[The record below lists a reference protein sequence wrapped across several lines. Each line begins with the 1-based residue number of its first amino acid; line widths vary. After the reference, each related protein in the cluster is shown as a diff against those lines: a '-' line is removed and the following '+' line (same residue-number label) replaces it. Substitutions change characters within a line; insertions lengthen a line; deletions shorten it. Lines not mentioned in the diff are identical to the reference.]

1 MAINIPRSGEGSA
14 RRHKPAAAAR
24 SAKPR
29 IAAHNADIASRLE
42 RYASLL
48 EIDGANAFRVR
59 AYRNAART
67 LETLPQ
73 DVGEFLA
80 AGGDFDDLPGIGRDL
95 AGKIVEIATTGHFHD
110 LDALSHRL
118 PVTLLDLARVPAL
131 GPKRIKMLFDTFGI
145 RTLADLGKAVRAQ
158 KLDTVRGFGP
168 KIQQSIREATE
179 HATRASERLL
189 LAAAEPVAAALVAW
203 LKDAEGVRHVAVA
216 GSFRRRRET
225 VGDLDILVTTDAAK
239 AAIARFTASPE
250 VAKIMSRGTTRATVI
265 LHSGLQ
271 VDLRVVPEES
281 YGAALVY
288 FTGSKAHNIALR
300 KRAVDRGLKIN
311 EYGVFRGRSRVAGE
325 TEKDVYASVALAYV
339 EPELRENRGEIE
351 AAAAHRLPH
360 LVRRE
365 DLRGDLHAH
374 TDASDGDNTLEEMVE
389 AARALGYSYLAITDH
404 SHRLGIAHGL
414 DAARLRKQM
423 ASIDRLNARLRGFR
437 VLKAVEVDI
446 LADGRLDLDDAV
458 LADLDLAV
466 ASVHSRFDLDAERQ
480 TERILRA
487 MDNPHVSIIGHPTG
501 RLIGEREP
509 YALDI
514 ERLLRAA
521 AERRCCLEINA
532 QPERMDLTDT
542 HCRLAKSLGVA
553 LAISSDAHST
563 ASLGLIRFGID
574 QARRGWLEPADI
586 VNTLPLHEMLARLR
600 RR

>member
-24 SAKPR
+24 PAKPR

-110 LDALSHRL
+110 LDELSHRL

-414 DAARLRKQM
+414 DTARLRKQM

-437 VLKAVEVDI
+437 VLKAIEVDI

>member
-24 SAKPR
+24 PAKPR

-110 LDALSHRL
+110 LDELSHRL

-311 EYGVFRGRSRVAGE
+311 EYGVFRGRSRVASE

-437 VLKAVEVDI
+437 VLKAIEVDI
-446 LADGRLDLDDAV
+446 LADGRLDLEDAV

-466 ASVHSRFDLDAERQ
+466 ASVHSRFDLDADRQ